1 MGALLATTEKIV
13 RITSRGQVYEQ
24 VYLPQD
30 PSASLD
36 SIQQSLESAL
46 TQIYTSSLDL
56 LAESGKLFSSGTARR
71 TLEAIVHPGK
81 MSGSLAD
88 LGAQEDELLRD
99 TQACESRRSA
109 EADDRMIKM
118 LQAFNDPLNR
128 MDEGISHLLEH
139 MNQSDRIEMLEWISP
154 VPFGKHH
161 DNVKEKR
168 TPGTGEWLLQHHD
181 FRDWEEKKSPV
192 LFWLQ
197 GSPGTGKTYLT
208 STVIDHARRNISNPP
223 KAEGFAFSYCD
234 KNEKTRSQPLAILQS
249 FVRHLSTAVSD
260 PESVQRKLRETCE
273 EARENGTNFRFQ
285 QCKDQILASL
295 DIYQTTTLVI
305 DALDEC
311 DPDPDTRD

>member
-1 MGALLATTEKIV
+1 MNEREQMGALLATTEKIV

-56 LAESGKLFSSGTARR
+56 LAESGKLFSSGAARR

-161 DNVKEKR
+161 DNVKRKGR
-168 TPGTGEWLLQHHD
+168 QALVSGCCNTTT
-181 FRDWEEKKSPV
+181 SV
-192 LFWLQ
+192 
-197 GSPGTGKTYLT
+197 TGK
-208 STVIDHARRNISNPP
+208 RRNRLFCSGSRDLLVQ
-223 KAEGFAFSYCD
+223 A
-234 KNEKTRSQPLAILQS
+234 
-249 FVRHLSTAVSD
+249 RHTSHPRLSTM
-260 PESVQRKLRETCE
+260 PEE
-273 EARENGTNFRFQ
+273 
-285 QCKDQILASL
+285 I
-295 DIYQTTTLVI
+295 
-305 DALDEC
+305 
-311 DPDPDTRD
+311 